1 LAKSHAGLGFE
12 VRKENEMRS
21 TNPARL
27 TVAIV
32 GGGFTGAAIALHLAE
47 KAGKN
52 AAFDIVVFEPRAR
65 LGAGLAYDTREDVHR
80 INVPAGRMS
89 LYPETPEHF
98 QAWIDKTD
106 ALKGDRQAFAADGLP
121 YPRREVFGHYVEAH
135 LAPWVTS
142 GAVRHHRAKVSDISP
157 LGGQWRIAAEDG
169 SSLPAD
175 IVVLAATH
183 PAPSLPR
190 VLADLRD
197 DPRLIA
203 DATRPGTLDSVE
215 KDDRVL
221 IVGNGLTAA
230 DVIAALGNRGH
241 TGDIVSISRR
251 GLRSRGHAPQ
261 PQEGFGDFVSE
272 PSPTAS
278 HLLHRVRIAL
288 RAASAQ
294 GLTWHSVLDAVRGQG
309 QAIWQSLPVAE
320 RRRIARHVRPFW
332 DVHRFRIAPQVE
344 AAVDDAISAGRLT
357 VLAASVN
364 AAEVDAQGL
373 AVTLKPR
380 RSKEKNRQHF
390 DRVIVTT
397 GPDHGG
403 VFSSQPFLA
412 SLAGKGIVAAC
423 PTGLGILCDR
433 QGHAIDAEGEV
444 VDGVYIGGPLARGTF
459 GELMGLPQ
467 VSEYAVFIADRV
479 LGEIEAANVPAAFL
493 DSLSRASS

>member
-1 LAKSHAGLGFE
+1 
-12 VRKENEMRS
+12 MRS

-32 GGGFTGAAIALHLAE
+32 GGGFTGGAIALHLAE

-52 AAFDIVVFEPRAR
+52 GGFDIVVFEPRAR
-65 LGAGLAYDTREDVHR
+65 LGAGLAYDTQEDVHR

-89 LYPETPEHF
+89 LYPDVPEHF
-98 QAWIDKTD
+98 QTWIEKTD
-106 ALKGDRQAFAADGLP
+106 ALKGDLQAFAADGLP
-121 YPRREVFGHYVEAH
+121 YPRREVFGRYVEAH
-135 LAPWVTS
+135 LAPWLAS
-142 GAVRHHRAKVSDISP
+142 GAVRHHRAKVAEISRVSA
-157 LGGQWRIAAEDG
+157 GWRIAAADG
-169 SSLPAD
+169 SSLLAD

-183 PAPSLPR
+183 PAPGLPR
-190 VLADLRD
+190 VLASLRA

-203 DATRPGTLDSVE
+203 DATRAGALDAVE
-215 KDDRVL
+215 KDERVL

-230 DVIAALGNRGH
+230 DVIAALGDRGH
-241 TGDIVSISRR
+241 SGDIVSISRR

-261 PQEGFGDFVSE
+261 PQETFGDFVSE

-278 HLLHRVRIAL
+278 HLLRRVRAAL
-288 RAASAQ
+288 RDATAE
-294 GLTWHSVLDAVRGQG
+294 GRTWHSVLDAVRGQG

-344 AAVDDAISAGRLT
+344 AAVDNAISAGRLT
-357 VLAASVN
+357 VLAASI
-364 AAEVDAQGL
+364 ASAEADAEGI

-380 RSKEKNRQHF
+380 RSKETIRQHF

-403 VFSSQPFLA
+403 VLASQPFLA
-412 SLAGKGIVAAC
+412 GLAEKGIVAAC

-433 QGHAIDAEGEV
+433 EGHAIDARGEA
-444 VDGVYIGGPLARGTF
+444 VDGLYVAGPLARGTF

-479 LGEIEAANVPAAFL
+479 LGEIEASNVPDVFL
-493 DSLSRASS
+493 DSLSRVSS